1 MMDQRLKILVVDDD
15 AEIRNLLC
23 GCLKGFGMRADEAS
37 CGSDMRDAMA
47 KVEYDLIVLDLMLPD
62 EDGLVLCRRIR
73 KTSDVPVIILTAR
86 GEAMERIVGLEVGAD
101 DYVVKPFEPRE
112 LVARIQAILRRV
124 RRETPGTPG
133 QISFGQWRLN
143 MTARHL
149 IAEDGTVVVLSNA
162 EFRLLNAFLAA
173 PGRVLSRDYLMDASM
188 GKSADLYDRGIDVL
202 ISRLRQRLGDDVKV
216 PKLIRTIRGEGYMF
230 DSTTH

>member
-1 MMDQRLKILVVDDD
+1 MDHRLKILVVDDD
-15 AEIRNLLC
+15 VEIRNLLC
-23 GCLKGFGMRADEAS
+23 GCLKGFGMQADEAS
-37 CGSDMRDAMA
+37 CGKDMTEAMA

-73 KTSDVPVIILTAR
+73 KFSDVPVIILTAR

-124 RRETPGTPG
+124 RRDVPGGAPG
-133 QISFGQWRLN
+133 QIAFAQWRLN

-162 EFRLLNAFLAA
+162 EFRLLNTFLAA

-188 GKSADLYDRGIDVL
+188 GKSADLYDRGIDVM

-216 PKLIRTIRGEGYMF
+216 PKLIRTIRGEGYLF
-230 DSTTH
+230 DSNTH